1 MSTLRSILVA
11 TDFSDHAAAAVDA
24 AAALARRFDAELHW
38 VHALELIVP
47 MFEPYAVAL
56 PEDFLG
62 DARRAADARLQAA
75 QEATGL
81 AGSYHLGDSP
91 PHLAIADRAAEV
103 SADLV
108 VIGTHGLT
116 GVRRALLGSV
126 AERTVKSSPC
136 SVLTVKGS
144 LDLPGLETI
153 VVATD
158 FSAAADRAV
167 GRAVALGEA
176 IGARIHVVH
185 SVHMVTAF
193 ATPYD
198 ISLPASIADGVRKAA
213 TQKLAEL
220 TASLGEGIEITSELR
235 EEPPADAISEAA
247 EAVGAKLIVTGS
259 RGLHGLA
266 HAFLGSIAEH
276 TVRHA
281 PCSVWI
287 ERGPEDGPTPG

>member
-11 TDFSDHAAAAVDA
+11 TDFSDHAAAAVA
-24 AAALARRFDAELHW
+24 AAIALARQFQAELHW

-62 DARRAADARLQAA
+62 DARRAADARLKAA

-81 AGSYHLGDSP
+81 PGSHYLGDSP

-116 GVRRALLGSV
+116 GLRRALLGSV

-136 SVLTVKGS
+136 SVLTVKGT
-144 LDLPGLETI
+144 LDLPSLDTI

-167 GRAVALGEA
+167 ERAVAIGEA
-176 IGARIHVVH
+176 VGARIHVVH

-220 TASLGEGIEITSELR
+220 TASLGEGVEITSELR
-235 EEPPADAISEAA
+235 EEPPADAIAEAA
-247 EAVGAKLIVTGS
+247 EAAGAQLIVTGS

-281 PCSVWI
+281 PCSVWT
-287 ERGPEDGPTPG
+287 ERGPEDEPTPG